1 MKLSIFLQILLIQ
14 SITSAQFLT
23 IRAENEDQ
31 GQHVGPLVASSTY
44 DPYAAISPLPTKSTN
59 SSTTTNESTTSL
71 STESSTSAGSINK
84 YSCAMVAIYLISFIL
99 YI

>member
-59 SSTTTNESTTSL
+59 SSITNESTTS
-71 STESSTSAGSINK
+71 SSNESSTSAGSINQ

>member
-44 DPYAAISPLPTKSTN
+44 DPYAAIPP
-59 SSTTTNESTTSL
+59 
-71 STESSTSAGSINK
+71 
-84 YSCAMVAIYLISFIL
+84 IL
-99 YI
+99 Q